1 MALATLPVFSR
12 SARTLHRASILATA
26 AISLAAGT
34 LFARPS
40 SIELAIAPSIAT
52 SIATNHHAHAH
63 THEQVID
70 AASWVPSGSF
80 ASARLFEPD
89 QRTGSLRSY
98 LNSSG
103 FYESP
108 AYQLLTGNPGLMQAQ
123 IGLLGLAAAAGTDA
137 WSAVGN
143 LLGRDAIIALYPGD
157 GPNEGQASQPKV
169 LIVAVARDVA
179 SRTKFVEAAATAA
192 GLMRGGKPVPELTT
206 DVAGRSVMT
215 VGTLKFCT
223 DGDAMLFASDTD
235 LIRLA
240 FDAKAG
246 KRDSLVISGELDEA
260 EDAAPPD
267 AMAIATF
274 NTKLVMQA
282 VAAQGNQTNGLVD
295 NALGGFVLG
304 GWIKSLV
311 GSDSMIGWLED
322 VKDGVSFTTLVKT
335 NQPLPASHAGFLA
348 KFPSLAV
355 DWSKVALPDGL
366 GSMAISRDW
375 ASLFGEREGI
385 LTVEGATQAGAFA
398 ATMTTL
404 MGNFDFLEDFLPRVN
419 GPIRMFMQRQDF
431 SSLGYEPTP
440 ILPSFAMVA
449 PLKGASEEMLRQRLM
464 SGSQM
469 AVSFINFDAAQ
480 KQQQGLLM
488 GLVEHR
494 GVSIFRA
501 HYPAPGQAPM
511 NSSKKDDASKMN
523 GEMAAADDAAT
534 GEVNVRY
541 NFEPVVAVAKDHYI
555 VATSMKTMT
564 ALVDALLDGTDT
576 ASPAGLATDEI
587 VMDGPATA
595 RILKD
600 NRETLIVQRMLD
612 EDEDRATAERNVDGL
627 LALTAMINTLRIES
641 QPLEKGYRG
650 TMTLLMQ
657 GAKNPGAKKA
667 DAKNAKGNGA

>member
-1 MALATLPVFSR
+1 MALANLSMCTR
-12 SARTLHRASILATA
+12 GGRALHRYGVLASIGIAVTA
-26 AISLAAGT
+26 GSVWARAGGAEIT
-34 LFARPS
+34 VPAVVVEVEQAR
-40 SIELAIAPSIAT
+40 
-52 SIATNHHAHAH
+52 
-63 THEQVID
+63 VID

-143 LLGRDAIIALYPGD
+143 LLGRDAIVALYSG
-157 GPNEGQASQPKV
+157 EGEGAPPKV
-169 LIVAVARDVA
+169 LIVAVARDAA
-179 SRTKFVEAAATAA
+179 SRAKFVDAAATAA
-192 GLMRGGKPVPELTT
+192 GLMRGGKPVPETTT

-215 VGTLKFCT
+215 VGALKFCT

-240 FDAKAG
+240 FDAKEG
-246 KRDSLVISGELDEA
+246 NRDSMVISGELDA
-260 EDAAPPD
+260 VEDAAPAD

-274 NTKLVMQA
+274 NTKLLMQA
-282 VAAQGNQTNGLVD
+282 AAAGGGKTDGLVD

-311 GSDSMIGWLED
+311 GSDSMIGWLQD

-335 NQPLPASHAGFLA
+335 DQALPASHGGFLA

-355 DWSKVALPDGL
+355 DWSKVVLPDGL
-366 GSMAISRDW
+366 GSMSISRDW

-385 LTVEGATQAGAFA
+385 LTVEGATQGGTFA

-419 GPIRMFMQRQDF
+419 GPVRMFMQRQDF
-431 SSLGYEPTP
+431 SNAGYEPTP
-440 ILPSFAMVA
+440 VLPSFAMVA

-501 HYPAPGQAPM
+501 HYPAPGQGGM
-511 NSSKKDDASKMN
+511 GSSKDGGGEKMN
-523 GEMAAADDAAT
+523 GGEMANGDG

-564 ALVDALLDGTDT
+564 ALVDAVLDGNET
-576 ASPAGLATDEI
+576 AGSAGLATDEI
-587 VMDGPATA
+587 VMDGAATA

-627 LALTAMINTLRIES
+627 LALTAMVNTLRIES
-641 QPLEKGYRG
+641 QPQEKGYRG
-650 TMTLLMQ
+650 TVTLLMH
-657 GAKNPGAKKA
+657 GAKGGEAKAAQEKGA
-667 DAKNAKGNGA
+667 